1 MNRSWKIQFGG
12 VIRNQLSSFWLR
24 PLTPFLPPLERQ
36 CIPLRRFTVTR
47 EAYLSTSLQFFQIDS
62 PATPNYCL
70 CHKLRVHCEDVC
82 MCKRKTNKPCE
93 LIETEEFAVSWTLIG
108 DPSRADGRLEELL
121 HHIATEPES
130 FPVVDWPNTRMALT
144 TDLDGS
150 IGIFFRQM
158 PNSQRIELLHSQV
171 KNVN

>member
-1 MNRSWKIQFGG
+1 
-12 VIRNQLSSFWLR
+12 
-24 PLTPFLPPLERQ
+24 
-36 CIPLRRFTVTR
+36 
-47 EAYLSTSLQFFQIDS
+47 
-62 PATPNYCL
+62 
-70 CHKLRVHCEDVC
+70 